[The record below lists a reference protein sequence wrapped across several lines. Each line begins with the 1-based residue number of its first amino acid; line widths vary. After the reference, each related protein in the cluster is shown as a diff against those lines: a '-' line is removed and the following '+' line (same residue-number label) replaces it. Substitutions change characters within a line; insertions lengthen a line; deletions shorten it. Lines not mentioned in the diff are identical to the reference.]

1 MYGIDKGSY
10 SEVVFEGEFQ
20 LVVDKQTKDVL
31 EVYLWIIHYT
41 KGELMKWPRLDE
53 EVNVEVY

>member
-1 MYGIDKGSY
+1 MYGIDNGSY

-31 EVYLWIIHYT
+31 
-41 KGELMKWPRLDE
+41 
-53 EVNVEVY
+53 

>member
-31 EVYLWIIHYT
+31 EVYFWIIHCT
-41 KGELMKWPRLDE
+41 KGEVMKWPRLDE